1 MEGEDLYDP
10 FGLLMSLD
18 WYLFCPSHAHSLG
31 VEHLGTESE
40 REILCNKKTR
50 L

>member
-10 FGLLMSLD
+10 FGLSMSLD
-18 WYLFCPSHAHSLG
+18 WYLFCPSHARSLG
-31 VEHLGTESE
+31 VEPLGTESE